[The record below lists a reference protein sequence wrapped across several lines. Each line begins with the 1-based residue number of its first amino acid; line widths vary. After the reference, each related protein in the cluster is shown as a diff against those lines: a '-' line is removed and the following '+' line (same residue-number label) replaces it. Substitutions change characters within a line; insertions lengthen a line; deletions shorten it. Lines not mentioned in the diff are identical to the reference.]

1 MASTRKQPPDLM
13 QRLVKHERS
22 KRWVVSFLYC
32 LLPIIIA
39 SPIIAWQTQT
49 DLNNYIKDKLKV
61 GEIQFNRVIRNAEVA
76 NERASYYL
84 QMECKEVFPYLR
96 ELVATTPDIRT
107 LNLAQDSNVYCNSLH
122 GETFYRTQHYTA
134 HELYLSDGNRLTP
147 LMPVLTFHRQ
157 YSKGSVITGVNGY
170 YLTNTI
176 TLLKDYGILYFGVGE
191 HKLNSEGRVSDQQVQ
206 TTLSLISSQY
216 PYTFSAKLT
225 LDDYWL
231 YFKNTK
237 QTSTMLVILMSIGLG
252 GFAYWKLGQAS
263 SMQGEVKRAIQSNE
277 FIPYVQP
284 IVDGSGQLCH
294 IEVLARWQHPVHGLV
309 RPDLFIPLAEESGLI
324 IPITTQLMS
333 QVEHEL
339 SLHQSQFPEHFSIG
353 FNISAKHCVA
363 SNLFDDCKHFIETF
377 NNRKHILTLELT
389 ERELV
394 IDSDE
399 AKKLFQ
405 SLDKIGVLLAIDDFG
420 TGHSS
425 LNYLQEFKFDIL
437 KIDRSFITMIG
448 SDAISSHIVENLVDL
463 AKRLGLKTIAEGVET
478 QDQIDFLNEREIDYL
493 QGYFFYKPMPLSE
506 FITLLKTT

>member
-1 MASTRKQPPDLM
+1 M
-13 QRLVKHERS
+13 QTFVKYERCR
-22 KRWVVSFLYC
+22 RWIVSLLFC
-32 LLPIIIA
+32 LLPIVVA
-39 SPIIAWQTQT
+39 SPIIAWQTRA
-49 DLNNYIKDKLKV
+49 DLNHHMQNVLVKGTDYINLLL
-61 GEIQFNRVIRNAEVA
+61 RNAHVA
-76 NERASYYL
+76 NERAAPYL
-84 QMECKEVFPYLR
+84 NMDCLDAIHYLR

-107 LNLAQDSNVYCNSLH
+107 INLAKQNTIYCNSLN
-122 GETFYRTQHYTA
+122 GQINDHYQIDSYVSG
-134 HELYLSDGNRLTP
+134 ELYLMAGNRLTP
-147 LMPVLTFHRQ
+147 LRPVLAFHRTYEQ
-157 YSKGSVITGVNGY
+157 GMVITGVSSY
-170 YLTNTI
+170 YLTNMLILLDGYGKFYFHVGKNHLDETGVVTSEPLFPTI
-176 TLLKDYGILYFGVGE
+176 INTSERYPYSLSTLLTI
-191 HKLNSEGRVSDQQVQ
+191 
-206 TTLSLISSQY
+206 
-216 PYTFSAKLT
+216 
-225 LDDYWL
+225 DDYWL

-237 QTSTMLVILMSIGLG
+237 QTSAMLALLMGIGLG
-252 GFAYWKLGQAS
+252 GFVFWKLGQAS

-277 FIPYVQP
+277 FVPYVQP

-333 QVEHEL
+333 QVEREL

>member
-1 MASTRKQPPDLM
+1 M
-13 QRLVKHERS
+13 QTFVKYERC
-22 KRWVVSFLYC
+22 KRWVLSLLAF
-32 LLPIIIA
+32 LLPIVIA
-39 SPIIAWQTQT
+39 SPIIAWQTRA
-49 DLNNYIKDKLKV
+49 DLNDHMQNILLK
-61 GEIQFNRVIRNAEVA
+61 GTDYMDLLLRNAYVA
-76 NERASYYL
+76 NERAAPYL
-84 QMECKEVFPYLR
+84 GTSCSEAIPYLR

-107 LNLAQDSNVYCNSLH
+107 LNLAKKGTIYCNSLR
-122 GETFYRTQHYTA
+122 GEANEHYRIDNYIGK
-134 HELYLSDGNRLTP
+134 ELYLMSGNRLTP
-147 LMPVLTFHRQ
+147 LRPVLAFKRDYEQGT
-157 YSKGSVITGVNGY
+157 VITGVTAY
-170 YLTNTI
+170 YLTNILILLDYYGHLSFHVGDNYLDQTGAVMTQPLSP
-176 TLLKDYGILYFGVGE
+176 TLRNTS
-191 HKLNSEGRVSDQQVQ
+191 HH
-206 TTLSLISSQY
+206 Y
-216 PYTFSAKLT
+216 PYSLAVKLT
-225 LDDYWL
+225 INDYWL

-237 QTSTMLVILMSIGLG
+237 QTSTMLVLLMSIGLG

-324 IPITTQLMS
+324 IPITTQLMA

-478 QDQIDFLNEREIDYL
+478 QGQIDFLNEREIDYL

>member
-1 MASTRKQPPDLM
+1 M
-13 QRLVKHERS
+13 
-22 KRWVVSFLYC
+22 
-32 LLPIIIA
+32 
-39 SPIIAWQTQT
+39 
-49 DLNNYIKDKLKV
+49 
-61 GEIQFNRVIRNAEVA
+61 
-76 NERASYYL
+76 
-84 QMECKEVFPYLR
+84 
-96 ELVATTPDIRT
+96 
-107 LNLAQDSNVYCNSLH
+107 
-122 GETFYRTQHYTA
+122 
-134 HELYLSDGNRLTP
+134 
-147 LMPVLTFHRQ
+147 
-157 YSKGSVITGVNGY
+157 VITGVSSY
-170 YLTNTI
+170 YLTNMLILLDRYGKLYFHVGKNHLDETGVVTSEPLFPTI
-176 TLLKDYGILYFGVGE
+176 INTSERYPYSLSTLLTI
-191 HKLNSEGRVSDQQVQ
+191 
-206 TTLSLISSQY
+206 
-216 PYTFSAKLT
+216 
-225 LDDYWL
+225 DDYWL

-237 QTSTMLVILMSIGLG
+237 QTSAMLALLMGIGLG
-252 GFAYWKLGQAS
+252 GFVFWKLGQAS

-277 FIPYVQP
+277 FVPYVQP

-333 QVEHEL
+333 QVEREL

>member
-1 MASTRKQPPDLM
+1 M
-13 QRLVKHERS
+13 QRLVKYERC

-39 SPIIAWQTQT
+39 SPIIAWQTRS

-61 GEIQFNRVIRNAEVA
+61 GEIQFNRIIRNAEVS
-76 NERASYYL
+76 NQRASYYL

-96 ELVATTPDIRT
+96 DLVATTPDIRT
-107 LNLAQDSNVYCNSLH
+107 LNLAKDSNVYCNSLD
-122 GETFYRTQHYTA
+122 GEIFRQARHYVEN
-134 HELYLSDGNRLTP
+134 ELYLSNNSRLTP
-147 LMPVLTFHRQ
+147 FTPVLTFHRHYPQ
-157 YSKGSVITGVNGY
+157 GSVISAVNGY
-170 YLTNTI
+170 HITNTI
-176 TLLKDYGILYFGVGE
+176 ALLKDYGALYFEVGE
-191 HKLNSEGRVSDQQVQ
+191 NNINSKGAFSNKQ
-206 TTLSLISSQY
+206 THSTISLISSRY

-225 LDDYWL
+225 LNDYWL

-237 QTSTMLVILMSIGLG
+237 QTSTMLVLLMGIGLG

-324 IPITTQLMS
+324 IPITTQLMA

-339 SLHQSQFPEHFSIG
+339 SLHQAQFPEHFSIG

-363 SNLFDDCKHFIETF
+363 SNLFDDCKRFIETF

-394 IDSDE
+394 TDSDE

-463 AKRLGLKTIAEGVET
+463 AKRLELKTIAEGVET
-478 QDQIDFLNEREIDYL
+478 QKQVDFLNEREIDYL

>member
-1 MASTRKQPPDLM
+1 M
-13 QRLVKHERS
+13 QTFVKYERCR
-22 KRWVVSFLYC
+22 RWIVSLLFC
-32 LLPIIIA
+32 LLPIVVA
-39 SPIIAWQTQT
+39 SPIIAWQTRA
-49 DLNNYIKDKLKV
+49 DLNHHMQNVLVKGTDYVNLLL
-61 GEIQFNRVIRNAEVA
+61 RNAHVA
-76 NERASYYL
+76 NERAAPYL
-84 QMECKEVFPYLR
+84 NMDCLDAIHYLR

-107 LNLAQDSNVYCNSLH
+107 INLAKQNTIYCNSLN
-122 GETFYRTQHYTA
+122 GEANDHYQIDNYVSG
-134 HELYLSDGNRLTP
+134 ELYLMAGNRLTP
-147 LMPVLTFHRQ
+147 LRPVLAFHRSYQ
-157 YSKGSVITGVNGY
+157 QGTVITGVSSY
-170 YLTNTI
+170 YLTNMLILLDGYGKLYFHVGENHLDETGVVTSEPLLPTI
-176 TLLKDYGILYFGVGE
+176 INTSDRYPYSLSTLLTV
-191 HKLNSEGRVSDQQVQ
+191 N
-206 TTLSLISSQY
+206 
-216 PYTFSAKLT
+216 
-225 LDDYWL
+225 DYWL

-237 QTSTMLVILMSIGLG
+237 QTSAMLVLLMGLGLG
-252 GFAYWKLGQAS
+252 GLVFWKLGQAS
-263 SMQGEVKRAIQSNE
+263 SMLGEVKRAIQSNE
-277 FIPYVQP
+277 FIPYIQP
-284 IVDGSGQLCH
+284 IVDGSGQLSH

-324 IPITTQLMS
+324 IPITTQLMA
-333 QVEHEL
+333 QVQHEL
-339 SLHQSQFPEHFSIG
+339 SLHQAQFPEHFSIG

-363 SNLFDDCKHFIETF
+363 SNLFNDCKHFIETF